1 MNQMVWNFGS
11 CLLLLL
17 AIGVAWANPTGT
29 DEGAGTPAAESK
41 DKSGKGPSM
50 EGDANSRQV
59 SSVDDVV
66 DGIQSFYRDARDLKA
81 EFQQTYT
88 YTQMGRK
95 QSKSG
100 KVFFKKPSRM
110 RWDYKQPVPQ
120 VFVSD
125 GSVLWV
131 YQPTDAQVF
140 KQTLKNSQLPV
151 ALTFMSGRGE
161 LRTEFKAQLIEPSTK
176 ADSYTVQL
184 IPKKSE
190 VNYKSV
196 LLTVRKTDF
205 SVLESVVVDPVGNEN
220 RLVFKKVVQ
229 NTDIPDRAFEFK
241 VPKGVRVIDGEAN

>member
-1 MNQMVWNFGS
+1 MLVVIVS
-11 CLLLLL
+11 
-17 AIGVAWANPTGT
+17 VAWAKPTTGDT
-29 DEGAGTPAAESK
+29 GAEKGQGTPASGSEDGSSK
-41 DKSGKGPSM
+41 SAKGLVNKEKSDS
-50 EGDANSRQV
+50 SQV
-59 SSVDDVV
+59 TSVDDVV
-66 DGIQSFYRDARDLKA
+66 DGIQRFYRDARDLKA
-81 EFQQTYT
+81 EFEQTYT

-110 RWDYKQPVPQ
+110 RWDYKKPVPQ

-140 KQTLKNSQLPV
+140 KQDLNHSQLPV
-151 ALTFMSGRGE
+151 ALTFMSGQGE
-161 LRTEFKAQLIEPSTK
+161 LRTEFNAQLIEQTK
-176 ADSYTVQL
+176 TVDSYTVQL
-184 IPKKSE
+184 LPKKSE

-205 SVLESVVVDPVGNEN
+205 SVLESVVIDPVGNEN

-241 VPKGVRVIDGEAN
+241 VPDGVRVIDGAAN